1 MDLKKNIN
9 LLLVVITG
17 PFFYDLQNYRSK
29 LMVFSILLKIS
40 QIKSVYQ
47 EKINTFFNKIF

>member
-1 MDLKKNIN
+1 MDSKKNIN

-29 LMVFSILLKIS
+29 LTVFSILLKIL
-40 QIKSVYQ
+40 QLKAVYQ